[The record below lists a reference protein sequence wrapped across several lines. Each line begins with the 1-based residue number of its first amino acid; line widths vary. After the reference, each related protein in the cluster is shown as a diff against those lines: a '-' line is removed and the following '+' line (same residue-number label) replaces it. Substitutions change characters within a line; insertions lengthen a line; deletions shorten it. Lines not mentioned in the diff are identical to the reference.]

1 MPIGGAV
8 GGGVICGFEP
18 ESEAAVCEA
27 AAPGTV
33 GELLGA
39 DVLGLDVDF
48 AVELIVTI
56 AGLVSQARLV
66 TPARTSV

>member
-1 MPIGGAV
+1 M
-8 GGGVICGFEP
+8 GGGVICEFEP
-18 ESEAAVCEA
+18 ESEAEVCEA
-27 AAPGTV
+27 AAPETV

-39 DVLGLDVDF
+39 DVLGLDV
-48 AVELIVTI
+48 VELIVTI